1 MVPTQF
7 YIRSISKSLQQRTAS
22 SERAAAIMMITTK
35 RAKNEIVLYHLK
47 YETSIFDCLSSAPGM
62 QAHRTRVLDHSE
74 AAAATPPTSSR
85 RCSSVPKEQRLR
97 VSAIDCLH
105 GHNGHSRSPRGLTPL
120 KDHRAVEMLNEEDLL
135 FISPTTTTTTITATT
150 TLVAATANEISL
162 PELQPLFHTALSVQ
176 PRILEQKEPLTQRR
190 GGLCQPAYINNPIT
204 YELPHELR
212 STTYPDWPIPQ
223 LFCAASEPLPGK
235 ARRVHY
241 LQT

>member
-1 MVPTQF
+1 M
-7 YIRSISKSLQQRTAS
+7 
-22 SERAAAIMMITTK
+22 
-35 RAKNEIVLYHLK
+35 
-47 YETSIFDCLSSAPGM
+47 
-62 QAHRTRVLDHSE
+62 LDHSE

-85 RCSSVPKEQRLR
+85 RCSSVPKEQRLL
-97 VSAIDCLH
+97 VSAVDCLH
-105 GHNGHSRSPRGLTPL
+105 GHNGHSRSPRGLTPR
-120 KDHRAVEMLNEEDLL
+120 KDHRAVEVLNKE
-135 FISPTTTTTTITATT
+135 SPTTTTA

-190 GGLCQPAYINNPIT
+190 GSLCQPAYINQPIT
-204 YELPHELR
+204 HKLPQEIH

-223 LFCAASEPLPGK
+223 LFCAASEPPPGK